1 MSYIIGAAQTAFGR
15 FPESGL
21 VDMGVEV
28 LRAALADAGIDK
40 HAIDGVVVANAFGAM
55 LFGETT
61 IGQSITHRAGLRQ
74 VPVFNV
80 ENACTS
86 GSSAVHVGD
95 MAIAAGQCD
104 VVLVIGVEKM
114 CVPQM
119 GLINSGFQ
127 DLDTM
132 LGLVAPASFA
142 LRAKRHMHEF
152 GTTDR
157 QLAAV
162 AVKNRKHAALNPLAM
177 FRKTESIES
186 VLAAPMIVD
195 PLTRPQCSPVADG
208 AAALILSRGP
218 KVGNSGRGR
227 HVRLAASTLGSG
239 SHERPPAL
247 STWATDRDVAAK
259 TYERAGIGPEDIDV
273 LECHDA
279 FSIAEILHI
288 EALGL
293 CPIGEGGRLTES
305 GETALG
311 GRIPVNV
318 SGGLLS
324 RGHPIAATA
333 VAQFVE
339 LTRQLRGEAG
349 ARQVPGASVG
359 LAHCMGG
366 DIAGDTKSCTVAVL
380 TA

>member
-1 MSYIIGAAQTAFGR
+1 MSYVIGVGQTPFGR
-15 FPESGL
+15 FPDCSL
-21 VDMGVEV
+21 VDMGLRA
-28 LRAALADAGIDK
+28 LRAALDDAGIDK
-40 HAIDGVVVANAFGAM
+40 RTIDGVVVANAFGAM
-55 LFGETT
+55 LLGETT
-61 IGQSITHRAGLRQ
+61 LGQSITYRAGLRQ
-74 VPVFNV
+74 VPVLNI

-86 GSSAVHVGD
+86 GSSAVHVGN
-95 MAIAAGQCD
+95 MAIAAGQCE
-104 VVLVIGVEKM
+104 VVLVLGVEKM

-119 GLINSGFQ
+119 GLINSGHQ
-127 DLDTM
+127 DLDTLM
-132 LGLVAPASFA
+132 GLVAPASFA

-152 GTTDR
+152 ATTPR

-177 FRKTESIES
+177 FRTPESLDS

-208 AAALILSRGP
+208 AAAVILSRRP
-218 KVGNSGRGR
+218 SGGGGGSRR
-227 HVRLAASTLGSG
+227 SVTLAASILGSG
-239 SHERPPAL
+239 SHERPTAL
-247 STWATDRDVAAK
+247 ATWATDRDVAAK
-259 TYERAGIGPEDIDV
+259 AYDRAGVGPEDIDV

-293 CPIGEGGRLTES
+293 CPVGEGGPLTE
-305 GETALG
+305 GGATALG

-333 VAQFVE
+333 VAQIGE
-339 LTRQLRGEAG
+339 LARQLRGDAG
-349 ARQVPGASVG
+349 ARQVAAARVG